1 MIQVQLQILF
11 LKHLHNQIKNILLGG
26 LLDKLA
32 IHHSVYRLPCT
43 SEYLEELVSDTLNE
57 NGMVNDW
64 IPNRSHSVSID
75 MTLDSGHS
83 ISVKSG
89 RYDPVKNTLVISG
102 SRLGKHETLEKMLE
116 SVVSTHADYYVCLAK
131 ADQDWSCIP
140 SKNEIK
146 TYHLFV
152 FEASKLDYGFE
163 HWTRQESKH
172 GKGYKYVMDIPGISA
187 TIRSTMS
194 HQLWTTISCDIIG
207 VPSKLEIL

>member
-1 MIQVQLQILF
+1 MMQMLLQTLF
-11 LKHLHNQIKNILLGG
+11 LKHLLDQIKNTLIGG
-26 LLDKLA
+26 LSGKLA

-57 NGMVNDW
+57 NGMENDW
-64 IPNRSHSVSID
+64 KPDRSHSVSID
-75 MTLDSGHS
+75 MTLNTGES

-89 RYDPVKNTLVISG
+89 RYDPVKGNLVISG
-102 SRLGKHETLEKMLE
+102 SRLGKHENLEKMLE

-131 ADQDWSCIP
+131 ADRDWSYIP
-140 SKNEIK
+140 SKNEVK

-152 FEASKLDYGFE
+152 FEATKLDYGFE
-163 HWTRQESKH
+163 HWSRKESKH
-172 GKGYKYVMDIPGISA
+172 GSGYKYVMDIGSMSA